1 MKTIDIFGY
10 SFSAIKLRKLRAA
23 LTTLGVVI
31 GIAAIVALLSI
42 TQGLQT
48 TLTNQLNQ
56 GLSANTLIVTPG
68 SGGFLSGAG
77 GGGGGGGFGGGGAGG
92 AGGNGGAGGGFGGGG
107 FGGSDTSGFHLYVNY
122 TSEINALSPDIQSS
136 IAIISRAGYIQS
148 GNLNRS
154 VTIYG
159 VDFNQYAQIYS
170 TTFVAA
176 SGSIPTN
183 PTGTEA
189 VVGTR
194 VNDPGQNGTLFFGAG
209 DSINVVWTNATVLP
223 PINESYTATVSGVL
237 GKIGGFGI
245 GGPSDTGVYIPIDQA
260 EKFFGTDQADMI
272 IVQLKN
278 HDSATINATST
289 EITKHFSN
297 QVSVISATAVLS
309 LLTSIFSLLNLF
321 LGGIAAISLLVAGIG
336 IMNIMIVSLIERTR
350 EIGILKALGMKSRTV
365 LTIFLGESIIIG
377 LMGAIIGIVLG
388 WILANVTARILSS
401 GVFGGGGGFAITPL
415 LTPEVLV
422 GALVFGVG
430 ISVIFALYPAWRA
443 SKLKPVEAL
452 RYE

>member
-42 TQGLQT
+42 TQGLQA
-48 TLTNQLNQ
+48 TLTHQLNQ
-56 GLSANTLIVTPG
+56 GLSANTLIVSPG
-68 SGGFLSGAG
+68 SGGFLAGATA
-77 GGGGGGGFGGGGAGG
+77 GGGAGG
-92 AGGNGGAGGGFGGGG
+92 AGAGRGGLGGGG
-107 FGGSDTSGFHLYVNY
+107 GGGSENSGFSLYVNY
-122 TSEINALSPDIQSS
+122 TSEIDALSPNIESS
-136 IAIISRAGYIQS
+136 IAVISRSGYIQT

-159 VDFNQYAQIYS
+159 VDFNQYAQIYG

-176 SGSIPTN
+176 SGNIPTS
-183 PTGTEA
+183 PAETDA

-194 VNDPGQNGTLFFGAG
+194 VNQPGQNGTIFFGAG
-209 DSINVVWTNATVLP
+209 ESIDIVWTNATVLP
-223 PINESYTATVSGVL
+223 PVNETYTANVAGVL
-237 GKIGGFGI
+237 PKIGGFGI
-245 GGPSDTGVYIPIDQA
+245 GGPSDTGVYIPIDKA
-260 EKFFGTDQADMI
+260 ESFFGTTQADMI
-272 IVQLKN
+272 IVKLN
-278 HDSATINATST
+278 SSDNATVT
-289 EITKHFSN
+289 NVTKLITDHFSN
-297 QVSVISATAVLS
+297 QVSVISATAVLG
-309 LLTSIFSLLNLF
+309 LLTSIFSILQLF

-365 LTIFLGESIIIG
+365 LTIFLGESVIIG

-388 WILANVTARILSS
+388 WILANITARVLGS
-401 GVFGGGGGFAITPL
+401 GVFGSGGGFTITPL

-422 GALVFGVG
+422 GALAFGVG
-430 ISVIFALYPAWRA
+430 VSVIFALYPAWRA

>member
-42 TQGLQT
+42 TQGLQA
-48 TLTNQLNQ
+48 TLTGQLNQ
-56 GLSANTLIVTPG
+56 GLSANTLIVSPG
-68 SGGFLSGAG
+68 SGGFLGGAG
-77 GGGGGGGFGGGGAGG
+77 GGGGAGAGPGGGGFGGGGVGT
-92 AGGNGGAGGGFGGGG
+92 
-107 FGGSDTSGFHLYVNY
+107 SDNSGFKLYVNY
-122 TSEINALSPDIQSS
+122 TSEIDALSPDIDSS
-136 IAIISRAGYIQS
+136 IAVISRTGYIQTD
-148 GNLNRS
+148 NLNRT

-159 VDFNQYAQIYS
+159 VDFNQYSQVYS

-176 SGSIPTN
+176 SGTIPTDPSAN
-183 PTGTEA
+183 TA

-194 VNDPGQNGTLFFGAG
+194 VNQPGQNGTIFFGAG
-209 DSINVVWTNATVLP
+209 DTINIAWTNATVLP
-223 PINESYTATVSGVL
+223 PINETYTADVTGVL
-237 GKIGGFGI
+237 QKIGGFGL
-245 GGPSDTGVYIPIDQA
+245 GGPSDTGVYIPIDKAQS
-260 EKFFGTDQADMI
+260 FLGTNQADMI
-272 IVQLKN
+272 IVKLKSSDN
-278 HDSATINATST
+278 ATITNVSKL
-289 EITKHFSN
+289 ITDHFSN
-297 QVSVISATAVLS
+297 QVSVVSSTAVLS
-309 LLTSIFSLLNLF
+309 LLTNIFSILQLF

-365 LTIFLGESIIIG
+365 LTIFLGESVIIG

-388 WILANVTARILSS
+388 WILANVTARVLGS
-401 GVFGGGGGFAITPL
+401 GVFGGGGGFTITPL

-422 GALVFGVG
+422 GALGFGVG
-430 ISVIFALYPAWRA
+430 VSVIFALYPAWRA